1 MPAIF
6 EEYFSRKFGR
16 VEAMTPNAG
25 ARPFGVPCTWI
36 LTLAHAA
43 AALAVSLGPS
53 AVAAQARKAA
63 SAEDLR
69 PAYATSADVAE
80 GKRVADGLCARCH
93 GAAGISATSGVP
105 HVAGQRPAY
114 LYTKVKAYQSGAR
127 DDHAMES
134 AVKFLNDDALVKVA
148 AYYASLEPAAPP
160 ASGAA
165 AKAEIPLDPIA
176 AGKAAAAACA
186 GCHGE
191 AGVSAMP
198 GTPSLIGFD
207 EKYFVAAMNAY
218 RSGNRKHDLMK
229 TIAVSTSD
237 ADVKHV
243 ALFYALQKPAAAQTP
258 SKGDAAA
265 GKKAAAACAGCHG
278 EQGVSTNPANPSLAG
293 QDAEYLATATRA
305 YKSGAR
311 TDETMKLAAAGL
323 DDTAI
328 ADLAAYYA
336 AQQPRQ
342 PKVIKPL
349 TLTEWVQRCDRCHGI
364 SGNSTDPRTPA
375 IAAQRIEYLQ
385 KALKAYQG
393 NQRKNSVM
401 AAMSASLTD
410 ADVAALSAFYARQK
424 ARPFVFVL
432 VPEK

>member
-1 MPAIF
+1 LIA
-6 EEYFSRKFGR
+6 
-16 VEAMTPNAG
+16 AG
-25 ARPFGVPCTWI
+25 TV
-36 LTLAHAA
+36 
-43 AALAVSLGPS
+43 ALLFALPTAGQP
-53 AVAAQARKAA
+53 RKA
-63 SAEDLR
+63 SPPEDLR

-93 GAAGISATSGVP
+93 GAVGISATAGVP
-105 HVAGQRPAY
+105 HVAGQRPSY
-114 LYTKVKAYQSGAR
+114 LYAKIKAYQSGAR
-127 DDHAMES
+127 DDHTMES

-148 AYYASLEPAAPP
+148 AYYASLEPPAP
-160 ASGAA
+160 AA
-165 AKAEIPLDPIA
+165 ADATSKVAPPLDPVA

-191 AGVSAMP
+191 TGVTATA
-198 GTPSLIGFD
+198 GTPSLVGFD

-218 RSGNRKHDLMK
+218 RSGKRQHDMMK
-229 TIAVSTSD
+229 MIAMSASD
-237 ADVKHV
+237 TDVKHM
-243 ALFYALQKPAAAQTP
+243 ALFYALQKPAAAKTP
-258 SKGDAAA
+258 SSGNAAE
-265 GKKAAAACAGCHG
+265 GKKASAACAGCHG

-293 QDAEYLATATRA
+293 QDAQYFAAAMRA
-305 YKSGAR
+305 YKNGTRSE
-311 TDETMKLAAAGL
+311 ETMKLAAAAL
-323 DDTAI
+323 SDAAV

-364 SGNSTDPRTPA
+364 NGNSTDPRTPA

-410 ADVAALSAFYARQK
+410 ADVASLAAFYARQK
-424 ARPFVFVL
+424 ARPFVFVMI
-432 VPEK
+432 PSN